1 MYPLGHIGITIFLST
16 LLYLPAS
23 FAFIGV
29 LLPDVIDKFLFAGG
43 FVPCGVFISHTVFF
57 GPIISLLAF
66 LVTKRKD
73 IAFALLFGSF
83 AHLLEDA
90 NHFVPWFYPIINYP
104 FNCGQL
110 SFTITPFVILTEASG
125 VALLIVTVAFN
136 SKLIYFRNK
145 INSWLKA
152 LTN

>member
-1 MYPLGHIGITIFLST
+1 MYPLGHIGITVFLSV

-29 LLPDVIDKFLFAGG
+29 LLPDVIDKLLFAAGL
-43 FVPCGVFISHTVFF
+43 VPCSIFFSHTVFF
-57 GPIISLLAF
+57 GPIISILTF

-73 IAFALLFGSF
+73 ISLAILLGSF

-90 NHFVPWFYPIINYP
+90 NHFVPWLYPIINYP
-104 FNCGQL
+104 FNCGPL
-110 SFTITPFVILTEASG
+110 TFTITPFVVLTEALG
-125 VALLIVTVAFN
+125 VALLVATVVFN
-136 SKLIYFRNK
+136 SKLIYFRDK
-145 INSWLKA
+145 INSWLKV